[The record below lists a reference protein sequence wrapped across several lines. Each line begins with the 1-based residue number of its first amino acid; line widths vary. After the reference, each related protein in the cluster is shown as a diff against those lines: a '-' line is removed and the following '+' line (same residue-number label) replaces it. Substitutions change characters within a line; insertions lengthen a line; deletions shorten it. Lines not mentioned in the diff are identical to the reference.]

1 MAATTVLVDA
11 DKLETFCAGVL
22 HGAGMP
28 EKDAAF
34 SARCLVQTTLWGID
48 SHGVMRLIMYTERLR
63 NGAVNPRPDIRTV
76 REFGGVA
83 RLDGDDG
90 LGYVVGRAAMEKA
103 LALAERHGI
112 GSVTVKRSNHFG
124 AAALYV
130 REAAKAGMIGMAI
143 SNTPVNMAV
152 PGSRGPVLGNHP
164 WAFAIPTFDGAP
176 FVLDLCLSQVAGGK
190 LLVARDK
197 GEKIPFGWAV
207 DKDGNPTDDPAA
219 GIAGAFLPM
228 SGHKGY
234 GLALVVELLTG
245 ALSGGAF
252 MGDIGH
258 LYKEPEKPSGVCH
271 HMLAINPLAAMD
283 KEEWQA
289 AATEIRRRIKAAP
302 MAEPGAQLVFPGE
315 LEDAC
320 DAGRRAGGV
329 SMETSLLEKFN
340 ALGKDFGLQLAP
352 R

>member
-1 MAATTVLVDA
+1 MAATTALVNA

-22 HGAGMP
+22 RNAGMP

-34 SARCLVQTTLWGID
+34 SAYCLVQTSLWGID
-48 SHGVMRLIMYTERLR
+48 SHGVMRLLMYTERLR
-63 NGAVNPRPDIRTV
+63 NGAVNPAPEIRTV
-76 REFGGVA
+76 REFGAVA

-103 LALAERHGI
+103 VLLAGRHGV
-112 GSVTVKRSNHFG
+112 GSVTAKRSNHFG

-130 REAAKAGMIGMAI
+130 REAAKAGMVGIAM

-164 WAFAIPTFDGAP
+164 WAFAIPSFDGPP

-219 GIAGAFLPM
+219 GIEGAFLPM

-245 ALSGGAF
+245 ALGGGAF

-258 LYKEPEKPSGVCH
+258 LYKEPEKPSGICH

-283 KEEWQA
+283 RDEWTA
-289 AATEIRRRIKAAP
+289 AVAEIRRRIKTASMVNPDDAL
-302 MAEPGAQLVFPGE
+302 AFPGE

-320 DAGRRAGGV
+320 DAERRAKGV
-329 SMETSLLEKFN
+329 PMEITLLEKFN
-340 ALGKDFGLQLAP
+340 ALGKEYSLRLEP
-352 R
+352 M

>member
-1 MAATTVLVDA
+1 MAVNTVLVSA
-11 DKLETFCAGVL
+11 DTLEHFCAGVL
-22 HGAGMP
+22 SGAGMP

-48 SHGVMRLIMYTERLR
+48 SHGIMRLLMYTERLC
-63 NGAVNPRPDIRTV
+63 NGAVNPKPDIRVV
-76 REFGGVA
+76 REFGAVA
-83 RLDGDDG
+83 RIDGDDG
-90 LGYVVGRAAMEKA
+90 LGYVVGRIAMEKA
-103 LALAERHGI
+103 VALAERHGI
-112 GSVTVKRSNHFG
+112 GSVTAKGSNHFG

-130 REAAKAGMIGMAI
+130 REAAKAGMIGIAM

-164 WAFAIPTFDGAP
+164 WAFAIPTFDGPP

-207 DKDGNPTDDPAA
+207 DKNGNPTDDPAA
-219 GIAGAFLPM
+219 GIEGAFLPM

-245 ALSGGAF
+245 ALAGGNF
-252 MGDIGH
+252 MSDIGH
-258 LYKEPEKPSGVCH
+258 LYKEPEKPSGICH
-271 HMLAINPLAAMD
+271 HMLAVNPLAVMD
-283 KEEWQA
+283 KEEWRQSVV
-289 AATEIRRRIKAAP
+289 EIRRRIKTAP
-302 MAEPGAQLVFPGE
+302 TVNQGEQLVFPGE

-320 DAGRRAGGV
+320 EAQRQSKGIPMQA
-329 SMETSLLEKFN
+329 TLLEKFN
-340 ALGKDFGLQLAP
+340 ALGKRYSLRLSP
-352 R
+352 M